1 MARLLLVEDELK
13 LGATLKE
20 GLERAQYTV
29 DLARDGEEALDFARV
44 GAYDV
49 IVLDIMLPKLSGF
62 EVCQQLRTDGVR
74 TPILMLTARDA
85 VADRIKGLDT
95 GADDYLVKPFA
106 FGELLARI
114 RSLLRRD
121 APTRDAIVRV
131 AELTLDPAAQR
142 VEWQGK
148 PIDLT
153 AREYRILET
162 LMRRPTWI
170 VSREGLIES
179 VWGFDFT
186 DTSNLVEVYIGRH
199 SPQADRGWRAHA
211 DPDGTRRRLPSAGA
225 SLVIRRM
232 ATTLTTR
239 RWSQLPAR
247 TRLTLWYVALLA
259 GTLMVLIGLGQWL
272 TSRSL
277 YATQDD
283 LLRSKAAAVATEV
296 DMEKGRIEFPDDGP
310 RNVFPSVADG
320 LSVVRVWD
328 REGGQI
334 FKGMPIGSFPDRDPA
349 TLDARLR
356 RRRTASRRSRTLM
369 IRSACTSSRLSGR
382 ARWSV
387 RWRSAAPRPR
397 STLCSASCAT

>member
-13 LGATLKE
+13 LGATLEE
-20 GLERAQYTV
+20 GLERARYTV

-44 GAYDV
+44 SAYDV

-170 VSREGLIES
+170 VSRE
-179 VWGFDFT
+179 D
-186 DTSNLVEVYIGRH
+186 
-199 SPQADRGWRAHA
+199 
-211 DPDGTRRRLPSAGA
+211 
-225 SLVIRRM
+225 
-232 ATTLTTR
+232 
-239 RWSQLPAR
+239 
-247 TRLTLWYVALLA
+247 
-259 GTLMVLIGLGQWL
+259 
-272 TSRSL
+272 
-277 YATQDD
+277 
-283 LLRSKAAAVATEV
+283 
-296 DMEKGRIEFPDDGP
+296 
-310 RNVFPSVADG
+310 
-320 LSVVRVWD
+320 
-328 REGGQI
+328 
-334 FKGMPIGSFPDRDPA
+334 
-349 TLDARLR
+349 
-356 RRRTASRRSRTLM
+356 
-369 IRSACTSSRLSGR
+369 LSGSVQVAETLSHEPSR
-382 ARWSV
+382 ARPY
-387 RWRSAAPRPR
+387 RRIME
-397 STLCSASCAT
+397 